1 MRAAGGPGRVCSAA
15 PAAVRPR
22 HVMLRFPTV
31 VPLIACALLLGACDG
46 KPREDA
52 VSSTPGQGLPAAD
65 PRTDAVAST
74 SSGPVLREAE
84 VRAFY
89 APLDTLE
96 GSLDPERAC
105 GMLARDFEGRFDT
118 RHPDGSTTQRVVGR
132 DQTCADARA
141 GALALRGTLAKGPA
155 PENSFDVQRVIVAAD
170 GQSAQAQ
177 YAQHFELPGK
187 LVIELRGTDTII
199 REDGRLAIHRSVGRE
214 SIRNP

>member
-1 MRAAGGPGRVCSAA
+1 MNAADLPGVYAPLHLPLSPPRVVMR
-15 PAAVRPR
+15 
-22 HVMLRFPTV
+22 RFPAV
-31 VPLIACALLLGACDG
+31 VPLFACLLCLAGCGGD
-46 KPREDA
+46 PREDA
-52 VSSTPGQGLPAAD
+52 ASSTAGKGLLAAD
-65 PRTDAVAST
+65 TRADVLAST
-74 SSGPVLREAE
+74 PRGPVLREAE

-141 GALALRGTLAKGPA
+141 GALALRETLAKGPA
-155 PENSFDVQRVIVAAD
+155 PVNSFDVQRVIVAAD
-170 GQSAQAQ
+170 GQSAEAQ

-187 LVIELRGTDTII
+187 LVIELRGTDTIV
-199 REDGRLAIHRSVGRE
+199 REDGRLAVRRSVGHE